1 MGEVEG
7 LLKQQPDNP
16 YFWEIKGSFYYWS
29 GKHREA
35 IAPLRKALQLSGG
48 NESLIQYELAQAMLA
63 TEDGALVDEAM
74 SLLRRA
80 IQTDPTHAGSHH
92 QLAAAFYRKGQYPQ
106 ADLAAA
112 QGHFA
117 EGNVKQAQIFANRA
131 MVKLQRGSPEW
142 IRAEDISKYKG
153 PT

>member
-1 MGEVEG
+1 MGEVEA
-7 LLKQQPDNP
+7 LIKHQADNP
-16 YFWEIKGSFYYWS
+16 YFWEVKGSFFYWS

-35 IAPLRKALQLSGG
+35 IAPLRKALQLAGG
-48 NESLIQYELAQAMLA
+48 NESLMQYELAQAMLA
-63 TEDGALVDEAM
+63 TEDAAMLDEAT

-80 IQTDPTHAGSHH
+80 ILTDPSHAGSHH
-92 QLAAAFYRKGQYPQ
+92 QLATAFYRKGQYPQ

-117 EGNVKQAQIFANRA
+117 EGNVKQAQIFATRA

-142 IRAEDISKYKG
+142 IRAEDITK
-153 PT
+153 

>member
-1 MGEVEG
+1 MGEVDA
-7 LLKQQPDNP
+7 LIKQQPDNP

-35 IAPLRKALQLSGG
+35 IAPLRKSLQLLGG
-48 NESLIQYELAQAMLA
+48 NESLVQFELAEAMLA
-63 TEDGALVDEAM
+63 TEDASLLDEAI
-74 SLLRRA
+74 SLLRKA
-80 IQTDPTHAGSHH
+80 ILTDPSHAGSHH
-92 QLAAAFYRKGQYPQ
+92 QLATAFYRKGLYPQ

-117 EGNVKQAQIFANRA
+117 EGNVKQAQIFAKRA
-131 MVKLQRGSPEW
+131 MVKLPHGSPEW
-142 IRAEDISKYKG
+142 IRAEDITKYKD